1 MRRFL
6 PVLLPLCLA
15 GCFSM
20 PRPFSDPGQQARQLA
35 TANLPPARLSVPT
48 SSESLLSDDAAKLW
62 AHDLAEA
69 MVAQSV
75 PAIAQ
80 PKKPGDWWLKL
91 SASTRN
97 GAVVPHYVIMTPE
110 GKARAEGDGA
120 PVDMAGWSA
129 GDPLAIKGAAMQEAP
144 ELANLL
150 TGIQADMMQQ
160 DPHSLMR
167 RAAHIYFEGVK
178 GAPGD
183 GNTSLARAFYASLP
197 DKTNSVQTNAK
208 NADFTVQG
216 VVKVTTAGTVDKTLM
231 QHIEIVWHVITPD
244 GKEAGAATQL
254 HDVPAHSLDNAWGDT
269 AIMAAE
275 EAAGAVR
282 TIITNY
288 SGREHKP
295 LPASTQTVKPSDAK
309 HA

>member
-1 MRRFL
+1 
-6 PVLLPLCLA
+6 
-15 GCFSM
+15 
-20 PRPFSDPGQQARQLA
+20 
-35 TANLPPARLSVPT
+35 
-48 SSESLLSDDAAKLW
+48 
-62 AHDLAEA
+62 
-69 MVAQSV
+69 
-75 PAIAQ
+75 
-80 PKKPGDWWLKL
+80 
-91 SASTRN
+91 
-97 GAVVPHYVIMTPE
+97 
-110 GKARAEGDGA
+110 
-120 PVDMAGWSA
+120 
-129 GDPLAIKGAAMQEAP
+129 
-144 ELANLL
+144 
-150 TGIQADMMQQ
+150 MQQ

-197 DKTNSVQTNAK
+197 DKMNSVQTNAK

-216 VVKVTTAGTVDKTLM
+216 VVTVTTAGTVDKTLM